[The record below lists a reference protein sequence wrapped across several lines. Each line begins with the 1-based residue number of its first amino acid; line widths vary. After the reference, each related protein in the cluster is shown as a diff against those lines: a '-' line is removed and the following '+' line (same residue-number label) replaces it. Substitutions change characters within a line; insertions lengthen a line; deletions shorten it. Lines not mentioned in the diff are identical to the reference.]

1 MSLNHTTSP
10 QSLPQPSN
18 LIPLYNPDAAEQT
31 FEMTFRPR
39 PVQNCDESSRFQAA
53 TALLRHKVLSGEI
66 GHGEQLKPELE
77 LCRELNISRTTVRKA
92 IAMLVDE
99 GLLIR
104 HRGRGSF
111 VEFKRNPAQERLLGF
126 LMYESN
132 VVGSTYLLVQGAE
145 QKAAELGYQLLL
157 ANSQNSEGAAME
169 QVIRLNH
176 ARVAGTIVTPLQT
189 LTPGKAT
196 ADLLRGLRQSDQRV
210 VLLDE
215 FSDDDATPSI
225 CSQNREAMH
234 QLTSYL
240 IGLGYRRI
248 AFLSSVRIE
257 GVIEREEGFR
267 MAMEEHG
274 LEVPPEYFLEVAGRD
289 PAVQG
294 TQEVDV
300 FLAMRRPP
308 EAIVCL
314 HDLIAFNVLR
324 RCAERGWKVPHDVAV
339 VGFDNLPQ
347 AAFCHPPLTTMHQPL
362 LEMGR
367 RAVELLVRQLQ
378 GETLTGHHERLP
390 CKFIVRQSCGADARP
405 QRRPREKARDSLTVS

>member
-1 MSLNHTTSP
+1 
-10 QSLPQPSN
+10 
-18 LIPLYNPDAAEQT
+18 
-31 FEMTFRPR
+31 MTFRPNIM
-39 PVQNCDESSRFQAA
+39 QNCDEASRFQAA
-53 TALLRHKVLSGEI
+53 TLLLRRKVLSGEI
-66 GHGEQLKPELE
+66 GHGEQLKPEME

-92 IAMLVDE
+92 IASLVKE

-104 HRGRGSF
+104 QRGRGSF
-111 VEFKRNPAQERLLGF
+111 VDFKRDPAQQRLLGF

-145 QKAAELGYQLLL
+145 QRAAELGYQLLL
-157 ANSQNSEGAAME
+157 ANSQNSEGPALE
-169 QVIRLNH
+169 QVMRLNQ

-189 LTPGKAT
+189 LSPEKAT
-196 ADLLRGLRQSDQRV
+196 ADVLRALRQSDQRV
-210 VLLDE
+210 VLVDE
-215 FSDDDATPSI
+215 FSNDDAIPSI
-225 CSQNREAMH
+225 SSQNREAMH
-234 QLTSYL
+234 QLTTYL
-240 IGLGYRRI
+240 IERGFRRI

-274 LEVPPEYFLEVAGRD
+274 LEVPPEYFLEVASRD
-289 PAVQG
+289 TAVQG
-294 TQEVDV
+294 IQEVDV
-300 FLAMRRPP
+300 FMAMRQPP

-324 RCAERGWKVPHDVAV
+324 RCAERGWKVPQDVVV

-367 RAVELLVRQLQ
+367 QAVDLLVRQLR
-378 GETLTGHHERLP
+378 GETLTNHHERLP
-390 CKFIVRQSCGADARP
+390 CRFVIRQSCGSAPAP
-405 QRRPREKARDSLTVS
+405 TSRRAGKRGAAAVG

>member
-1 MSLNHTTSP
+1 M
-10 QSLPQPSN
+10 
-18 LIPLYNPDAAEQT
+18 
-31 FEMTFRPR
+31 
-39 PVQNCDESSRFQAA
+39 QNCDESSRFQAA
-53 TALLRHKVLSGEI
+53 TALLRRKVLSGEI
-66 GHGEQLKPELE
+66 GHGEQLKPEME

-92 IAMLVDE
+92 IASLVKE

-104 HRGRGSF
+104 QRGRGSF
-111 VEFKRNPAQERLLGF
+111 VDFKRDSAQQRLLGF

-145 QKAAELGYQLLL
+145 QRAAELGYQLLL
-157 ANSQNSEGAAME
+157 ANSQNSEGAALE
-169 QVIRLNH
+169 QVMRLNQ

-189 LTPGKAT
+189 LSPEKAT
-196 ADLLRGLRQSDQRV
+196 ADVLRALRQSDQRV

-215 FSDDDATPSI
+215 FSADDAIPSI

-240 IGLGYRRI
+240 IGRGFRRI

-274 LEVPPEYFLEVAGRD
+274 LEVPPEYFLEVASRD
-289 PAVQG
+289 AAVQG
-294 TQEVDV
+294 IQEVDV

-324 RCAERGWKVPHDVAV
+324 RCAERGWKVPQDVVV

-362 LEMGR
+362 REMGR
-367 RAVELLVRQLQ
+367 HAVDLLARQLA
-378 GETLTGHHERLP
+378 GETLVNHHERLP
-390 CKFIVRQSCGADARP
+390 CQFIVRQSCGADAPASRKS
-405 QRRPREKARDSLTVS
+405 RAGTRNALVAGPR